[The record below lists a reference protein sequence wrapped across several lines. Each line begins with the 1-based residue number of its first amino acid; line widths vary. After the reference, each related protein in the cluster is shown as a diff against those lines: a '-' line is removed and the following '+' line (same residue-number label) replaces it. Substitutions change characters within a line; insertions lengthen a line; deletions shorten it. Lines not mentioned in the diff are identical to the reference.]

1 VAAPRRVVTGH
12 DAAGRSVVLSDG
24 PAPRSHDVGPAVF
37 HEVWS
42 TRATP
47 APIAATEPEPTDRP
61 LVTPPDPGGSIVR
74 ITEIKPG
81 ERSPMHRTESIDYGI
96 VLEGE
101 LWLVL
106 DDGSETRLG
115 PGDVVVQ
122 RGTDHA
128 WENRGERTVR
138 VVFVLVDG
146 AFTDELRA
154 AIGAPQIYDQP
165 LDS

>member
-1 VAAPRRVVTGH
+1 MAAPRRVVTGH

-24 PAPRSHDVGPAVF
+24 PAPRSHDVGSAVF
-37 HEVWS
+37 HELWS

-47 APIAATEPEPTDRP
+47 APVAATEPEPTERP
-61 LVTPPDPGGSIVR
+61 LVTPPDPQRHDRPHHGDQAGRALAHAPHASRSTTGSCSR
-74 ITEIKPG
+74 ASCG
-81 ERSPMHRTESIDYGI
+81 S
-96 VLEGE
+96 L
-101 LWLVL
+101 L

-128 WENRGERTVR
+128 WENRSEQTVR

-154 AIGAPQIYDQP
+154 AIGAPQLYDQP
-165 LDS
+165 LD